1 VGVVNAFRRRPS
13 LALAI
18 FSAALIVPATAC
30 SGSSADKAGGT
41 RRADAKPKPVTLT
54 LFTQA
59 NLFAPEYAAAVARL
73 SGGAMR
79 IRIAVGGNQPD
90 YERSTVRYVRSGRAQ
105 LGGVGARVWDTMGVT
120 SLRALVAPFL
130 VDSLAL
136 EERVLESPR
145 VQRMLKGVDK
155 TGVVGLA
162 VLPGPLR
169 RPLGLSR
176 PLAGPDDYR
185 GATIAIRYGD
195 VARKTFAALGATTK
209 GYNVGVLPAAADG
222 AELDVNTI
230 GLNTYDVH
238 AKGLTSNVVL
248 WVRPETIFA
257 NRQAFERLTPAQQQI
272 LRRAGREA
280 LVPELARITKDDQAA
295 LSAICRRGTLTL
307 ATASAS
313 DLAALRRA
321 VRPVYAELNK
331 DPFTKAL
338 ISEIAKLRIAPTDV
352 IQCPSRASR
361 PGAAS
366 VLEGRWQATSSTE
379 DLLAAGTPP
388 AEAERQRGV
397 ATLELRGGRWIA
409 RERHSGFVWR
419 GPYTVKGDILYLTI
433 ADCRAPAGV
442 CFGGITSEYTWSVYR
457 DRLTLDRLSG
467 TPTYYGLLAKPLT
480 RLR

>member
-1 VGVVNAFRRRPS
+1 VRLRRSLS
-13 LALAI
+13 LAVA
-18 FSAALIVPATAC
+18 SAALLVPATAC
-30 SGSSADKAGGT
+30 SGSGADKAGGT
-41 RRADAKPKPVTLT
+41 RQAEATPLTLT

-73 SGGAMR
+73 SRGAMR
-79 IRIAVGGNQPD
+79 IRITVGGNEPD

-136 EERVLESPR
+136 EERVLASPR
-145 VQRMLKGVDK
+145 VERMLRGIDK

-176 PLAGPDDYR
+176 PLVGPEDYR
-185 GATIAIRYGD
+185 DAIIAIRYGD

-209 GYNVGVLPAAADG
+209 GYEVGVLPAAADG

-230 GLNTYDVH
+230 GLNTFDVH

-248 WVRPETIFA
+248 WARPETIFA
-257 NRQAFERLTPAQQQI
+257 NREAFDRLTPAQRQI

-280 LVPELARITKDDQAA
+280 LAPEIARISKDEQAA
-295 LSAICRRGTLTL
+295 LSAICRRGTLPL
-307 ATASAS
+307 VSASAS

-321 VRPVYAELNK
+321 VRPVYAELNN

-338 ISEIAKLRIAPTDV
+338 ISEIGKLRTAHADV
-352 IQCPSRASR
+352 VRCPSPASR
-361 PGAAS
+361 AVAAS
-366 VLEGRWQATSSTE
+366 VLEGGWQATSSE
-379 DLLAAGTPP
+379 KDLLAAGTPP

-397 ATLELRGGRWIA
+397 ATLELRRGQWIA

-419 GPYTVKGDILYLTI
+419 GPYAVRGNILYLTI
-433 ADCRAPAGV
+433 ADCRGTSDV
-442 CFGGITSEYTWSVYR
+442 CFRGITAEYTWSVYR
-457 DRLTLDRLSG
+457 DRLSLERLSG
-467 TPTYYGLLAKPLT
+467 SPTYYGVLAKPLT
-480 RLR
+480 RVR

>member
-13 LALAI
+13 LSLAI
-18 FSAALIVPATAC
+18 FAVALIVPASAC

-41 RRADAKPKPVTLT
+41 RHGETKPVTLT

-79 IRIAVGGNQPD
+79 IRITTGGNQAD

-120 SLRALVAPFL
+120 SLRALVAPL
-130 VDSLAL
+130 LIDSLAL

-145 VQRMLKGVDK
+145 VQGMLKGVDK

-176 PLAGPDDYR
+176 PLVRPEDYR

-195 VARKTFAALGATTK
+195 VARKTFAALAATTK
-209 GYNVGVLPAAADG
+209 GYEVGVLPAAADG

-230 GLNTYDVH
+230 GLNTYDIH

-248 WVRPETIFA
+248 WARPETIFA
-257 NRQAFERLTPAQQQI
+257 NRQAYEKLTPAQQQI

-280 LVPELARITKDDQAA
+280 LAPELARITKDEQAA
-295 LSAICRRGTLTL
+295 LSAICHRGTLAL
-307 ATASAS
+307 ATASAP

-331 DPFTKAL
+331 DPFTQAV
-338 ISEIAKLRIAPTDV
+338 IGEITKLRTSHPADV
-352 IQCPSRASR
+352 VQCPRAASAAAAASR
-361 PGAAS
+361 
-366 VLEGRWQATSSTE
+366 LNGRWQVASTRE
-379 DLLAAGTPP
+379 ELLAGGTPSD
-388 AEAERQRGV
+388 EAQRQSGV
-397 ATLELRGGRWIA
+397 ATLELGGGRWIA

-419 GPYTVKGDILYLTI
+419 GPYAVKGDILFLTI
-433 ADCRAPAGV
+433 ADCRGSADV
-442 CFGGITSEYTWSVYR
+442 CFRGTSEFTWSVYR
-457 DRLTLDRLSG
+457 DRLSLERLSG
-467 TPTYYGLLAKPLT
+467 SPTYFGVLAKPLT
-480 RLR
+480 RVR